1 MAKDPDHPKLR
12 AGVKQ
17 TLEQA
22 HLALDAYFEF
32 LKKSVSSFPS
42 GGTELGEKLKDQGV
56 ENINALQEVVK
67 RLSQAESF
75 EEALRIQTAFIHSQ
89 LNLLG
94 KQATSLGE
102 AYTAIKKDPDNR
114 EKALLSIKFRC
125 AHRRSVSKRRTQGE
139 RGAWQSILPS
149 FAELLGPIRRS
160 HFQTGI
166 RRKADFSVIGLSA
179 LPQSS
184 ERVGDFIVLALDC
197 FRESRNTR
205 SGCMSS
211 VTAAPRSLGRP

>member
-102 AYTAIKKDPDNR
+102 ALQR
-114 EKALLSIKFRC
+114 
-125 AHRRSVSKRRTQGE
+125 
-139 RGAWQSILPS
+139 
-149 FAELLGPIRRS
+149 
-160 HFQTGI
+160 
-166 RRKADFSVIGLSA
+166 
-179 LPQSS
+179 
-184 ERVGDFIVLALDC
+184 
-197 FRESRNTR
+197 
-205 SGCMSS
+205 
-211 VTAAPRSLGRP
+211 

>member
-1 MAKDPDHPKLR
+1 MQMAKDPDHPKLR

-17 TLEQA
+17 TLERA

-32 LKKSVSSFPS
+32 LKESVSSFPS

-89 LNLLG
+89 LNSLG

-102 AYTAIKKDPDNR
+102 AYTGTKKDPDNR
-114 EKALLSIKFRC
+114 E
-125 AHRRSVSKRRTQGE
+125 
-139 RGAWQSILPS
+139 
-149 FAELLGPIRRS
+149 
-160 HFQTGI
+160 
-166 RRKADFSVIGLSA
+166 
-179 LPQSS
+179 
-184 ERVGDFIVLALDC
+184 
-197 FRESRNTR
+197 
-205 SGCMSS
+205 
-211 VTAAPRSLGRP
+211 

>member
-1 MAKDPDHPKLR
+1 MQMARDPDRPKSR
-12 AGVKQ
+12 PGVKQ

-32 LKKSVSSFPS
+32 LKKSVSSLPK

-94 KQATSLGE
+94 KQATSL
-102 AYTAIKKDPDNR
+102 DPIQ
-114 EKALLSIKFRC
+114 EK
-125 AHRRSVSKRRTQGE
+125 
-139 RGAWQSILPS
+139 RG
-149 FAELLGPIRRS
+149 
-160 HFQTGI
+160 
-166 RRKADFSVIGLSA
+166 
-179 LPQSS
+179 
-184 ERVGDFIVLALDC
+184 
-197 FRESRNTR
+197 
-205 SGCMSS
+205 
-211 VTAAPRSLGRP
+211 